1 MTRRMRING
10 GCDYGRSKSG
20 SNAIEKTSAK
30 TKNGNGH
37 LFNEILPPVERT
49 FPFSSSQATNLA
61 LPSTLKRTCTQCHE
75 KKWIRVKRV
84 SYVSDFM
91 DFAYTFYFYL
101 LFLSLTLFTSLHLI
115 RFIVLPFIKCKR
127 DQKCHRQRKKTDLS
141 MKRNGNSNS
150 CFHFNR

>member
-1 MTRRMRING
+1 MVAVTMDVVKVVAMPWKKHRR
-10 GCDYGRSKSG
+10 
-20 SNAIEKTSAK
+20 

-91 DFAYTFYFYL
+91 DFAYTFYFL
-101 LFLSLTLFTSLHLI
+101 LALSLSHSLHI
-115 RFIVLPFIKCKR
+115 STSHSVHRFA
-127 DQKCHRQRKKTDLS
+127 
-141 MKRNGNSNS
+141 
-150 CFHFNR
+150 FH